1 MRLTVKVTSK
11 SNSVIRDLVASLEN
25 AEAMDQAIAMDET
38 EADTTMVNEEINE
51 LSQEMYSIENHI
63 DEAISIVEEDSDLAD
78 YAEARSE
85 EKEEV
90 PSMESFVLM
99 MNAYNERSR
108 RCFGKTDTTVSME
121 AADEFEKDSE
131 EGKKG
136 KLKALA
142 GAAKERAGKIIES
155 IINAIKDMLG
165 KLNDFRKALFD
176 KSLKITKQAT
186 GLKDQLNDDKS
197 DAEKEVK
204 ASRAVKVLCVDG
216 KFDLKNFSIVEEN
229 MKHVEAY
236 LGKLLSA
243 LESGKNSPNE
253 SASWEQVAGVVE
265 NKIEMQGSWKS
276 GGEYEILSGVMPG
289 NITLSR
295 DIVEIEKAEGGSDA
309 IFKYSLSK
317 DSSASSETPDSISL
331 LKKDQREKLVDV
343 ALELAKTVSEA
354 KKDWKDLDDAL
365 GKVKKSLEKD
375 FKSSY
380 DDKKEGKVAFKETVK
395 AIKTI
400 LSNVKACSGD
410 MQKYSLT
417 QAEAL
422 LALVREHD
430 RVASG
435 VWFKGSQSK
444 SDDKEQSAA

>member
-1 MRLTVKVTSK
+1 MKVTSK

-25 AEAMDQAIAMDET
+25 ADVVDQAMAMDET

-108 RCFGKTDTTVSME
+108 RCFGKADTTVSME
-121 AADEFEKDSE
+121 AAEEFAKDED

-155 IINAIKDMLG
+155 IINAIKDMVG
-165 KLNDFRKALFD
+165 KLNEFRKALFD
-176 KSLKITKQAT
+176 KSLKLTKQAT
-186 GLKDQLNDDKS
+186 ELKGSLSDDKTE
-197 DAEKEVK
+197 EKEVK
-204 ASRAVKVLCVDG
+204 ASRAVKALCVNG
-216 KFDLKNFSIVEEN
+216 EFDLKNFTVVEDN
-229 MKHVEAY
+229 MKTVEDY
-236 LGKLLSA
+236 LKNLLNA
-243 LESGKNSPNE
+243 LEAGKNAPNE
-253 SASWEQVAGVVE
+253 TASWEAVAQVVE
-265 NKIEMQGSWKS
+265 KKIEMKGTWKNE
-276 GGEYEILSGVMPG
+276 GEHEILTAHMPG
-289 NITLSR
+289 DIILSR
-295 DIVEIEKAEGGSDA
+295 DLVEMEMSAEGTTS

-317 DSSASSETPDSISL
+317 DPNAKGETPENIPF

-354 KKDWKDLDDAL
+354 KRDWKDLDDAL
-365 GKVKKSLEKD
+365 NKVKKALEKD
-375 FKSSY
+375 FKASY
-380 DDKKEGKVAFKETVK
+380 EDKAEAKVEFKEVVK
-395 AIKTI
+395 AIKTV
-400 LSNVKACSGD
+400 LSNVKTCSGD

-430 RVASG
+430 KVASG
-435 VWFKGSQSK
+435 SK
-444 SDDKEQSAA
+444 KAEKKEGEEAAA